1 LSYWL
6 SAKMEKAMAHHEQWQ
21 LEGTAAELYQQYLV
35 PLITARWAA
44 DLVER
49 SAPRS
54 GERVLDVAC
63 GTGVVARLAAERMD
77 TGRVVGL
84 DLNPAMLA
92 VARTVPQNG
101 GPKIEWREASVL
113 DMPFP
118 DRTFDVTLCQLG
130 LQFFPDRARALA
142 EMFRVLTPGGRL
154 ALSVFTAIERTPV
167 AHALANALDQH
178 LAPGASSI
186 KRSEHSLS
194 DGHLLENLVSAAG
207 FSYVTVTSVTQM
219 IRFPS
224 PRDYVRLQLSATP
237 QASMVAG
244 MDAGRRNALIDAI
257 TTDLVRSLGGTA
269 TGAELVSPQ
278 ECNVLIA
285 TR

>member
-1 LSYWL
+1 
-6 SAKMEKAMAHHEQWQ
+6 MARDEQWQ
-21 LEGTAAELYQQYLV
+21 LEGTAAELYQRYLV
-35 PLITARWAA
+35 PLITSLWAA

-49 SAPRS
+49 SAPRP

-63 GTGVVARLAAERMD
+63 GTGVVARLAAERIG

-84 DLNPAMLA
+84 DLNSGMLA
-92 VARTVPQNG
+92 VARIAAQNG
-101 GPKIEWREASVL
+101 GPKVEWHEASV
-113 DMPFP
+113 DQMPFP
-118 DRTFDVTLCQLG
+118 NGTFDVILCQLG

-167 AHALANALDQH
+167 AHALAGALDRH

-186 KRSEHSLS
+186 KRSEHTLW
-194 DGHLLENLVSAAG
+194 DGHLLENLVSTAG
-207 FSYVTVTSVTQM
+207 FKDVTVTSVIQTL
-219 IRFPS
+219 RFPS

-237 QASMVAG
+237 QAGIVAG
-244 MDAGRRNALIDAI
+244 MDADKRDALIDAI
-257 TTDLVRSLGGTA
+257 TSDLVLSLGGNA
-269 TGAELVSPQ
+269 TGVELVSPQ
-278 ECNVLIA
+278 ECHVLLA